1 MPLFHACKVGS
12 QPENTLVC
20 VCCASSMLLA
30 GPQQEDTHTRRCAW
44 TGTLGTLVLP
54 QQPALMC
61 SHTVVEPQS
70 QLDELKA

>member
-1 MPLFHACKVGS
+1 
-12 QPENTLVC
+12 
-20 VCCASSMLLA
+20 MLLA
-30 GPQQEDTHTRRCAW
+30 GLQQEDTHTRRCAW